1 MNEKKGERET
11 EGIRTKRRM
20 KGREI
25 RQKKLSRPSREP
37 RQMWSNHVSLW
48 NSPQWLQ
55 IDKSG
60 LLKNST
66 ASSNEKKNNSCPCSI
81 YFFSAFVQ
89 YGLHDAVTGHDSN
102 PKSIQLTV
110 PEPRSLSELF
120 ETMWCLESCGLY
132 VYFSFSFLRTV
143 SLSSSPFHHLQKQAQ
158 C

>member
-11 EGIRTKRRM
+11 EGITTKRRM

-25 RQKKLSRPSREP
+25 RQRSWVDQAESQDKCEVIMSVYEILQSDSKLINRACLKIAQHPL
-37 RQMWSNHVSLW
+37 M
-48 NSPQWLQ
+48 
-55 IDKSG
+55 
-60 LLKNST
+60 KNS
-66 ASSNEKKNNSCPCSI
+66 SCPCSV

-102 PKSIQLTV
+102 PKSIHLTV
-110 PEPRSLSELF
+110 PEPRSLSKLF

-143 SLSSSPFHHLQKQAQ
+143 SLSSSPFHHLQKGAQ